1 MSLPSDFSATE
12 SADYSYLFYTRANGT
27 IAFLKS
33 NTTQEDND
41 TTYTASSVI
50 ESSNVV
56 IAAVPRVSAVSYTL
70 HGKREVSGLLFTN
83 SYGPSRPQFCPSP
96 LYPPR

>member
-33 NTTQEDND
+33 NTTHEGND
-41 TTYTASSVI
+41 TTSTASSVI
-50 ESSNVV
+50 ASSNAVV
-56 IAAVPRVSAVSYTL
+56 AAVPRVSAVSYRL
-70 HGKREVSGLLFTN
+70 NGKREVSVLLFPN
-83 SYGPSRPQFCPSP
+83 GYGPLRPQFW
-96 LYPPR
+96 L